1 MQERD
6 NVKQMRRAWTA
17 GLFAGAMLAGCA
29 VGPDF
34 QEPAAPVTRR
44 YTETPL
50 PPQTV
55 ASPGTTGGE
64 AQRLAPGRDLP
75 ADWWTLFRS
84 EPLDGLIRAA
94 LIDSPDLAAAQA
106 TLRQAQELY
115 AAGTGRLL
123 FPQVDG
129 SVGATREKISGAEL
143 GNPGLGTSIFNLYN
157 ASVNVSY
164 TLDVFGRNQRELEGL
179 RSQVDYQS
187 FQLEAAYIALTSNIV
202 TTAVREASLRGQ
214 IRATQDIIAA
224 EQKVLDLTKRQRELG
239 AVAGLAVLAQGTQVA
254 QFSATLPPLERE
266 LARTRHEL
274 AVLAGRFPSTAA
286 LPTFELEALTL
297 PQDVPVSL
305 PSSLVRQRPDI
316 RAAEALWHKASADVG
331 VATANLYPQITISG
345 AFGAQTTQFA
355 NLFAGPSV
363 WSIGAA
369 LLQPLFHGGALTA
382 ERRAAIAAYDA
393 AAAQYRETVLKAF
406 QQVADALRALDDDA
420 RALQAQ
426 AEAERLA
433 AATLKLTQR
442 QLQLGAVNYLAL
454 LIAQRQ
460 YELARIALV
469 QAQAARYADT
479 AALFLAL
486 GGGWWNRP
494 DAADA
499 GAPAGEAVGV
509 LRRE

>member
-1 MQERD
+1 M
-6 NVKQMRRAWTA
+6 KQMRRACAA
-17 GLFAGAMLAGCA
+17 GLFAGAMLTGCA

-34 QEPAAPVTRR
+34 REPSAPATGT

-50 PPQTV
+50 APQTV
-55 ASPGTTGGE
+55 AAPGTTGGE
-64 AQRLAPGRDLP
+64 PQRLVPGRDLP

-84 EPLDGLIRAA
+84 EPLDNLIRAA
-94 LIDSPDLAAAQA
+94 LGDSPTLASAQA
-106 TLRQAQELY
+106 TLRQAQEEY
-115 AAGTGRLL
+115 AAGGGRLL
-123 FPQVDG
+123 YPQVDAN
-129 SVGATREKISGAEL
+129 VGATREKISGAAF
-143 GNPGLGTSIFNLYN
+143 GNPTLGSSIFNLYN

-179 RSQVDYQS
+179 QSQVDYQG
-187 FQLEAAYIALTSNIV
+187 FQLEGARLTLTSNIV
-202 TTAVREASLRGQ
+202 TAAVREASLRGQ

-224 EQKVLDLTKRQRELG
+224 EEKVLNLTKRQRELG
-239 AVAGLAVLAQGTQVA
+239 AVSGLAVLAQSTQVA
-254 QFSATLPPLERE
+254 QFRATLPPLERE

-274 AVLAGRFPSTAA
+274 AVLAGRLPSEAA
-286 LPTFELEALTL
+286 LPTFELDALTL

-316 RAAEALWHKASADVG
+316 RAAEALWHQASADVG
-331 VATANLYPQITISG
+331 VATANLYPQITLTG

-355 NLFAGPSV
+355 NLLAGPSV

-382 ERRAAIAAYDA
+382 QRRAAIAAYDA
-393 AAAQYRETVLKAF
+393 AGAQYRETVLKAF
-406 QQVADALRALDDDA
+406 QQVADTLRALDDDA
-420 RALQAQ
+420 RTLQAQ

-433 AATLKLTQR
+433 AATLNLTQR

-454 LIAQRQ
+454 LVAQRQ

-479 AALFLAL
+479 AALFQAL
-486 GGGWWNRP
+486 GGGWWNRV
-494 DAADA
+494 DATAAAANAATA
-499 GAPAGEAVGV
+499 GAVS
-509 LRRE
+509 RE